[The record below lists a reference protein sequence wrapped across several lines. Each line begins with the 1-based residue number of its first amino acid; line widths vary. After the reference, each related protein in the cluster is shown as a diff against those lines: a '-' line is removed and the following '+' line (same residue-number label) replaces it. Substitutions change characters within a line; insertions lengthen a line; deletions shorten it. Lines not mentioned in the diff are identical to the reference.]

1 MMTNDVQFLRIKTDT
16 APKTSLNAKGGVSYA
31 LLKDIESTEA
41 YFCLLANEGGGGYFS
56 REAVPFSAIQRCLTN
71 VDAERPVPAKV
82 FRQAFVSRSVNN
94 AGFLVHALRHE
105 GLLQPAPDAAHQHV
119 LADGWDDWTAKLLAQ
134 PGEPFE
140 LPDAKKDDS
149 GQTATSSG
157 EQPTAA
163 GKKVKKSKKTDAA
176 VSETG
181 NADPKGDDNA
191 CAT

>member
-1 MMTNDVQFLRIKTDT
+1 MTHDIQFLQIKTDS

-31 LLKDIESTEA
+31 LLKDSESTEA

-56 REAVPFSAIQRCLTN
+56 REAVPFSAIQRCLTGIN
-71 VDAERPVPAKV
+71 AERPVPAKV
-82 FRQAFVSRSVNN
+82 FRKVFVGRSVNN

-119 LADGWDDWTAKLLAQ
+119 LGDGWDDWKAKLLAQ

-149 GQTATSSG
+149 GQAAQSPV
-157 EQPTAA
+157 EQPTVSS
-163 GKKVKKSKKTDAA
+163 KKDKKPKKTDTAGLA
-176 VSETG
+176 DG
-181 NADPKGDDNA
+181 DADPTGDENA
-191 CAT
+191 CAA